1 MKNIILIMIFVL
13 LIIGAFFIIGINP
26 FRRKSYISLAK
37 QVQEEKFRNVDERFD
52 RLTLKD
58 RIITTIQNTVSMGGS
73 NMKIFSAMIAVA
85 MGSGIGIGKMLFTDT
100 TLALVTGF
108 AFIPIPYIFLKVKS
122 RWYKRNQDELLEN
135 TLSIITDSYIVC
147 NDYKGDK

>member
-37 QVQEEKFRNVDERFD
+37 QVQEEKFRN
-52 RLTLKD
+52 
-58 RIITTIQNTVSMGGS
+58 
-73 NMKIFSAMIAVA
+73 
-85 MGSGIGIGKMLFTDT
+85 MLFTDT

-147 NDYKGDK
+147 NDIIKATNENLSKLDIQKPFAEFITDVTLIDSNIRDVCDDWRLK

>member
-13 LIIGAFFIIGINP
+13 LLIGAFFIVGINP

-52 RLTLKD
+52 RLALKD

-73 NMKIFSAMIAVA
+73 NMKIFSAMKRPQRSYPP
-85 MGSGIGIGKMLFTDT
+85 MRN
-100 TLALVTGF
+100 
-108 AFIPIPYIFLKVKS
+108 PWRPPS
-122 RWYKRNQDELLEN
+122 R
-135 TLSIITDSYIVC
+135 SIVPT
-147 NDYKGDK
+147 

>member
-1 MKNIILIMIFVL
+1 MIFVL

-37 QVQEEKFRNVDERFD
+37 QVQEEKFRNVDECFD
-52 RLTLKD
+52 RLALKD

-85 MGSGIGIGKMLFTDT
+85 MGSWNRHRKDVVYRYNSGIGN
-100 TLALVTGF
+100 GF
-108 AFIPIPYIFLKVKS
+108 CIYSNTVYISESKVKM
-122 RWYKRNQDELLEN
+122 
-135 TLSIITDSYIVC
+135 V
-147 NDYKGDK
+147 

>member
-13 LIIGAFFIIGINP
+13 LLIGAFFIVGINP

-52 RLTLKD
+52 RLALKD

-73 NMKIFSAMIAVA
+73 NMKIFSAMKRWNRLFPRMKNRWKQLFRSIAR
-85 MGSGIGIGKMLFTDT
+85 MLRGSWTPQ
-100 TLALVTGF
+100 V
-108 AFIPIPYIFLKVKS
+108 IF
-122 RWYKRNQDELLEN
+122 
-135 TLSIITDSYIVC
+135 
-147 NDYKGDK
+147 